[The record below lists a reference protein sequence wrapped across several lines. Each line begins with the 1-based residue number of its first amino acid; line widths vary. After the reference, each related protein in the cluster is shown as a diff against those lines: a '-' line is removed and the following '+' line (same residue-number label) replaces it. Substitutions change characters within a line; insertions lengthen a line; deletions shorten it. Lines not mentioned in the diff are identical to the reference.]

1 MNASFDSLKDLSRP
15 ELLTLWHRDYHSPPF
30 KGARNTTLIRGISY
44 SEQAKS
50 HGGLKASTK
59 RKLFKIAI
67 GPNTVP
73 ASPPFRTG
81 KPPPPKTQPGTQL
94 VREWNGRTY
103 TVLCTDQG
111 FVMNG
116 VTYGS
121 LSAIAKAI
129 TGTNWSGP
137 RFFGVRG

>member
-1 MNASFDSLKDLSRP
+1 MSASFASLNDLSRP
-15 ELLTLWHRDYHSPPF
+15 ELLGLWHQHYRSAPF

-44 SEQAKS
+44 SEQAKL

-59 RKLFKIAI
+59 RKLLKIAKEL
-67 GPNTVP
+67 NSVP
-73 ASPPFRTG
+73 ASQPVRTG

-94 VREWNGRTY
+94 VREWNGKTY

-116 VTYGS
+116 VTYNS